1 MSGEPSHEAW
11 EAALLEIRAANLP
24 KLFAVA
30 EQVKKAI
37 EQTKVMK

>member
-1 MSGEPSHEAW
+1 MTTPLPSRYR